1 MAEDTEN
8 RVKMPDEGRRPSN
21 EPVML
26 PSQAEGDEGIE
37 PETPNLRTPG
47 KAEGTR
53 EDVDEALS
61 EGPKDKG
68 Q

>member
-1 MAEDTEN
+1 MAEDRDN
-8 RVKMPDEGRRPSN
+8 PVKMPDDERRHDD
-21 EPVML
+21 EPDVL
-26 PSQAEGDEGIE
+26 PSQAEGEEGTE

-53 EDVDEALS
+53 EDVDEALDEHS
-61 EGPKDKG
+61 RRKG